1 MFRYLLLT
9 LVISCSAQG
18 QFASLATS
26 SDASRVYFV
35 TSLRQKNTSQSTIG
49 KIFVLDSTGLNLYL
63 SNSRNLT
70 GASISSDAKVFA
82 ASATLPCPGPT
93 AGCSGAILRRTTIT
107 ANGQNLDY
115 LGDLH
120 LSANGAWAF
129 GIGSFSPTPLFTAY
143 LVNVATGET
152 TTAPFSQNVFQIATS
167 GRTVANDGTAV
178 YSDFNSIVVRH
189 ESDVRHIDA
198 PTTGVPVT
206 DAVTDAAAS
215 TVVFVTAGLSLRLAD
230 AIGSGSTQL
239 ASDGFAPSL
248 SDDGKTLL
256 YLSKRTGTTQVR
268 IARLPSPAL
277 DRQLGFVVGGVTS
290 ATLSGDASTIYA
302 VANDGRLLKIAA
314 STGAAQELIP
324 RTPHFTGASDFA
336 PGKLVTLSGGGLT
349 DLAFTAD
356 PPLPETIN
364 GTSTT
369 IQGKK
374 ARLLSVAPDGILTIV
389 PPDVTRTA
397 TPTETSSVEVVA
409 PSSSPFESPGPLAV
423 RISAFA
429 PEFVLGFDSG
439 LEGTGV
445 GLILVAAHQ
454 DWSGLVTP
462 ASPARP
468 GEYVHAYGFGLGPTS
483 PAVPYGT
490 AAPAREPLA
499 RLTSPFSCD
508 PVEVTYQGLAP
519 NFAGIF
525 QFDFRVPL
533 NTGSGFLFLRCTL
546 SDAVIYGNVPVKR

>member
-18 QFASLATS
+18 QFASLATP

-49 KIFVLDSTGLNLYL
+49 RVYVLDSTGLNLYL

-70 GASISSDAKVFA
+70 GASISSDATVFA

-93 AGCSGAILRRTTIT
+93 AGCSGAILRRTTIA
-107 ANGQNLDY
+107 ANGQDLDY

-143 LVNVATGET
+143 LVNVATGAT

-167 GRTVANDGTAV
+167 GRTVANDGTVV
-178 YSDFNSIVVRH
+178 YSDFNSIVVRRG
-189 ESDVRHIDA
+189 SDVRHIDA

-215 TVVFVTAGLSLRLAD
+215 T
-230 AIGSGSTQL
+230 GSGSTQL

-268 IARLPSPAL
+268 IARLTSPAL

-302 VANDGRLLKIAA
+302 VANDGRLLKIAG
-314 STGAAQELIP
+314 SSGAAQELIP
-324 RTPHFTGASDFA
+324 RTPHFTGAGDFA

-364 GTSTT
+364 GISVT

-374 ARLLSVAPDGILTIV
+374 ARLLDVAPDGILTIV
-389 PPDVTRTA
+389 PPDVTPA
-397 TPTETSSVEVVA
+397 AAPTETSSVEVVA

-468 GEYVHAYGFGLGPTS
+468 GEYVHAYGIGLGPTS

-519 NFAGIF
+519 NFVGIF

-533 NTGSGFLFLRCTL
+533 NTGSGFLFMRCTL
-546 SDAVIYGNVPVKR
+546 SAAMIYGNVPVKR